1 MRVSFWQQSFNSLRF
16 SQLLKLNFTKQFVA
30 VCEAA
35 IAHAAGRPTVDV
47 RCAATSAVLA
57 VDTMLVDCDNDG
69 GDDDAD
75 IKIERSDFDDDIDDD
90 DDNNNNNDTAAAAAA
105 ELDDDEDE
113 DDESDPAT
121 VDRRRHA
128 ALRRF
133 AEFVHDRLVAKK

>member
-1 MRVSFWQQSFNSLRF
+1 MMRVSFWQLSFNSLRF

-30 VCEAA
+30 VCEA

-90 DDNNNNNDTAAAAAA
+90 DNNDTAAAA